1 MKTTKILLLGL
12 AAVVTL
18 TANQNLRAADATSQ
32 VAKVMQN
39 QALARSPRM
48 IELYPELAYAGAA
61 STTAASKPDT
71 RASQLAKISQNLALA
86 NSPRMREQFPE
97 LAVSRQTPNA
107 SSVKPAG
114 SANELAQVRKNQ
126 SLANSPR
133 MIERFPELRR
143 NNGFDTNL

>member
-1 MKTTKILLLGL
+1 
-12 AAVVTL
+12 L
-18 TANQNLRAADATSQ
+18 TANQSLRAADSTSQ
-32 VAKVMQN
+32 MAKVMQN
-39 QALARSPRM
+39 QALAHSPRM
-48 IELYPELAYAGAA
+48 IELYPELAWAGVAA
-61 STTAASKPDT
+61 TASVKPDT
-71 RASQLAKISQNLALA
+71 RAIRLTEISKNLALA

-143 NNGFDTNL
+143 NNGFDTNLKSVEIAPLK